1 MCAYGTRIGHAH
13 LKVRNLQRAVD
24 FYTRFLGLR
33 LVEQIEERYAFL
45 SNGYAHHEIA
55 LQQLGPGAAPADPA
69 AIGLYH
75 VAFEAPDRR
84 SLALAFS
91 ALRDSGV
98 DVSAVDHGISWAL
111 YFADPDGNGLELY
124 VDTRGEEQR
133 GALWRGYTAALT
145 SHEVLAE
152 LHANDEQ

>member
-13 LKVRNLQRAVD
+13 LKVRDLQRSVE
-24 FYTRFLGLR
+24 FYTRFLGLK
-33 LVEQIEERYAFL
+33 LVEQLDGKYAFL
-45 SNGYAHHEIA
+45 SGGQAHHEIA
-55 LQQLGPGAAPADPA
+55 LQQLGPGAAPSDPS

-91 ALRDSGV
+91 ALRQSGV

-124 VDTRGEEQR
+124 VDIRRPDQL
-133 GALWRGYTAALT
+133 GALWRGYAAALT

-152 LHANDEQ
+152 LRTE

>member
-13 LKVRNLQRAVD
+13 LKVRDLQRSID
-24 FYTRFLGLR
+24 FYARFLGLQ
-33 LVEQIEERYAFL
+33 LVEQLEGRYAFL
-45 SNGYAHHEIA
+45 GNGDAHHAIA

-75 VAFEAPDRR
+75 VAFEVPDRR
-84 SLALAFS
+84 ALALAFS
-91 ALRDSGV
+91 ALRESGV

-124 VDTRGEEQR
+124 VDTRTAEQH

-152 LHANDEQ
+152 LRTE